1 MLRGDA
7 CARTVA
13 LTHRVVV
20 QRDDVLISQAARLH
34 HEALS
39 HRSFVASF
47 GVGFLEQLYLGL
59 LELGLGFLVVAEEE
73 GRFAGF
79 VLACEDSDPLVSVGL
94 PRLHA
99 FVRKMLPVMVSR
111 PSLLRNLVQTL
122 SYAKKEGS
130 AIRAELVVIA

>member
-59 LELGLGFLVVAEEE
+59 LELGLGFLVVAEGE
-73 GRFAGF
+73 GRFARF
-79 VLACEDSDPLVSVGL
+79 VLASEDSDRLMSGLV
-94 PRLHA
+94 PPPHR
-99 FVRKMLPVMVSR
+99 FVAKMLPVMVSL

-122 SYAKKEGS
+122 SYAK
-130 AIRAELVVIA
+130 